1 MPDGQFVACHLH
13 DLPAAQNLLV
23 AIGVHLTEHDR

>member
-13 DLPAAQNLLV
+13 DLPAAQNPL
-23 AIGVHLTEHDR
+23 AATGRH